1 MQQNS
6 IQKIVVCGAGTM
18 GSGIAET
25 AARAGFETILY
36 DPAAAALTRAKEA
49 ITRNLTQL
57 VSKEKITAEEK
68 TATLSR
74 LQFHDQIEACKADLV
89 IEAIIEKTDVKQALF
104 AQLAALNGPQTI
116 LASNTS
122 SLSLTEIAAKVDHKE
137 RVCGLHFFNPAQVMK
152 LVEVVYTTWTSEAV
166 LQAASAVVEQMG
178 KTAVLCKDAP
188 GFIVNR
194 VARHFYLEPLRIAAS
209 GTMDYALLDQ
219 VMENAGFRMGPFKL
233 MDLIGNDINLAVT
246 KSLYEACG
254 KPERFRPSPLQEE
267 KVAKGSLGR
276 KTGEGYYT
284 Y

>member
-6 IQKIVVCGAGTM
+6 IQRILVCGAGTM

-25 AARAGFETILY
+25 SARAGFETILY

-49 ITRNLTQL
+49 ITSNLTQL

-74 LQFHDQIEACKADLV
+74 LQFSDQIEACKADLV

-104 AQLAALNGPQTI
+104 AQLAALNGPHTI

-122 SLSLTEIAAKVDHKE
+122 SLSLTEIAADVDHKE

-152 LVEVVYTTWTSEAV
+152 LVEVVYTPWTSETV
-166 LQAASAVVEQMG
+166 LQAASEVVERMG
-178 KTAVLCKDAP
+178 KTAVVCKDAP

-194 VARHFYLEPLRIAAS
+194 VARHFYLEPLRIAAR

-267 KVAKGSLGR
+267 KVAKGTLGR

>member
-1 MQQNS
+1 MQQHS
-6 IQKIVVCGAGTM
+6 IQRIVVCGAGTM

-25 AARAGFETILY
+25 AARAGFDTILY
-36 DPAAAALTRAKEA
+36 DPVAAALERAKA
-49 ITRNLTQL
+49 GIARNLSQL
-57 VSKEKITAEEK
+57 VEKEKISAEEK
-68 TATLSR
+68 GATLSR
-74 LQFHDQIEACKADLV
+74 LQFHDHIEACKADLV
-89 IEAIIEKTDVKQALF
+89 IEAIVEKTDVKQDLF
-104 AQLAALNGPQTI
+104 VQLAALNGPDTI

-122 SLSLTEIAAKVDHKE
+122 SLSLTAIASAIPHPE
-137 RVCGLHFFNPAQVMK
+137 RICGLHFFNPAQVMK
-152 LVEVVYTTWTSEAV
+152 LVELVYTPWTSEAV
-166 LQAASAVVEQMG
+166 LQIAGAVVEQMG

-194 VARHFYLEPLRIAAS
+194 VARHFYLEPLRIAAM
-209 GTMDYALLDQ
+209 GTMDYAVIDL
-219 VMENAGFRMGPFKL
+219 VMENAGFKMGPFKL

-267 KVAKGSLGR
+267 KVAKGTLGR

>member
-6 IQKIVVCGAGTM
+6 IQRILVCGAGTM

-25 AARAGFETILY
+25 SARAGFETILY

-49 ITRNLTQL
+49 ITSNLTQL
-57 VSKEKITAEEK
+57 LSKEKITAEEK

-74 LQFHDQIEACKADLV
+74 LQFSDQIEACKADLV
-89 IEAIIEKTDVKQALF
+89 IEAIVEKTDVKQALF
-104 AQLAALNGPQTI
+104 AQLAALNGPHTI

-122 SLSLTEIAAKVDHKE
+122 SLSLTEIAADVDHKE

-152 LVEVVYTTWTSEAV
+152 LVEVVYTPWTSETV
-166 LQAASAVVEQMG
+166 LQAASEVVERMG
-178 KTAVLCKDAP
+178 KTAVVCKDAP

-194 VARHFYLEPLRIAAS
+194 VARHFYLEPLRIAAR

-267 KVAKGSLGR
+267 KVANGTLGR

>member
-1 MQQNS
+1 MQHHS

-36 DPAAAALTRAKEA
+36 DPAAAALERAEA
-49 ITRNLTQL
+49 GIARNLSQL
-57 VSKEKITAEEK
+57 VEKEKISAEEK

-74 LQFHDQIEACKADLV
+74 LQFSDQIDACKADLV
-89 IEAIIEKTDVKQALF
+89 IEAIIEKTDVKQLLF
-104 AQLAALNGPQTI
+104 AQLAALNGTDTI

-122 SLSLTEIAAKVDHKE
+122 SLSLTAIAEKIDHPE
-137 RVCGLHFFNPAQVMK
+137 RICGLHFFNPAQVMK
-152 LVEVVYTTWTSEAV
+152 LVELVYTPWTSEAV
-166 LQAASAVVEQMG
+166 LKTAGAVVEQMG
-178 KTAVLCKDAP
+178 KTFVLCKDAP

-194 VARHFYLEPLRIAAS
+194 VARHFYLEPLRIAAL
-209 GTMDYALLDQ
+209 GTMDYALIDR

-246 KSLYEACG
+246 RSLYEACG

-267 KVAKGSLGR
+267 KVAKGKLGR

>member
-6 IQKIVVCGAGTM
+6 IQRILVCGAGTM

-49 ITRNLTQL
+49 ITSNLTQL

-89 IEAIIEKTDVKQALF
+89 IEAIVEKTDVKQALF
-104 AQLAALNGPQTI
+104 AQLAALNGPRTI

-122 SLSLTEIAAKVDHKE
+122 SLSLTEIAADVDHKE

-152 LVEVVYTTWTSEAV
+152 LVEVVYTPWTSEKV
-166 LQAASAVVEQMG
+166 LQAASEVVERMG
-178 KTAVLCKDAP
+178 KTAVVCKDAP

-194 VARHFYLEPLRIAAS
+194 VARHFYLEPLRIAAL
-209 GTMDYALLDQ
+209 GTMDYTLLDQ

-267 KVAKGSLGR
+267 KVAKGTLGR

>member
-6 IQKIVVCGAGTM
+6 IQRILVCGAGTM

-49 ITRNLTQL
+49 ITSNLTQL

-74 LQFHDQIEACKADLV
+74 LQFTDQIEACKADLV
-89 IEAIIEKTDVKQALF
+89 IEAIVEKTDVKQALF
-104 AQLAALNGPQTI
+104 AKLAALNGPHTI

-122 SLSLTEIAAKVDHKE
+122 SLSLTEIAANVDHKE

-152 LVEVVYTTWTSEAV
+152 LVEVVYTPWTSETV
-166 LQAASAVVEQMG
+166 LQAAIEVVERMG
-178 KTAVLCKDAP
+178 KTAVVCKDAP

-194 VARHFYLEPLRIAAS
+194 VARHYYLEPLRIVAS
-209 GTMDYALLDQ
+209 GTMDYALIDQ
-219 VMENAGFRMGPFKL
+219 LMENAGFRMGPFKL

-267 KVAKGSLGR
+267 KVAKGTLGR

>member
-6 IQKIVVCGAGTM
+6 IQRILVCGAGTM

-49 ITRNLTQL
+49 IANNLTQL

-89 IEAIIEKTDVKQALF
+89 IEAIVEKTDVKQTLF
-104 AQLAALNGPQTI
+104 AQLAALNGPHTI

-122 SLSLTEIAAKVDHKE
+122 SLSLTEIAANVDHME

-152 LVEVVYTTWTSEAV
+152 LVEVVYTPWTSETV
-166 LQAASAVVEQMG
+166 LQAASEVVERMG
-178 KTAVLCKDAP
+178 KTAVVCKDAP

-194 VARHFYLEPLRIAAS
+194 VARHFYLEPLRIAAR

-267 KVAKGSLGR
+267 KVAKGKLGR

>member
-1 MQQNS
+1 MQHHS

-36 DPAAAALTRAKEA
+36 DPVAAALERAEA
-49 ITRNLTQL
+49 GIARNLSQL
-57 VSKEKITAEEK
+57 VDKEKISAEEK
-68 TATLSR
+68 TASLSR
-74 LQFHDQIEACKADLV
+74 LQFSDQIDACKADLV
-89 IEAIIEKTDVKQALF
+89 IEAIIEKTDVKQLLF
-104 AQLAALNGPQTI
+104 AKLAALNGTDTI

-122 SLSLTEIAAKVDHKE
+122 SLSLTAIAEKIDHPE
-137 RVCGLHFFNPAQVMK
+137 RICGLHFFNPAQVMK
-152 LVEVVYTTWTSEAV
+152 LVELVYTPWTSEAV
-166 LQAASAVVEQMG
+166 LKTAGAVVEQMG
-178 KTAVLCKDAP
+178 KTFVLCKDAP

-194 VARHFYLEPLRIAAS
+194 VARHFYLEPLRIAAL
-209 GTMDYALLDQ
+209 GTMDYALIDL

-246 KSLYEACG
+246 RSLYEACG

-267 KVAKGSLGR
+267 KVAKGTLGR

>member
-36 DPAAAALTRAKEA
+36 DPAATALSRAKEA

-57 VSKEKITAEEK
+57 VSKEKISAEEK

-74 LQFHDQIEACKADLV
+74 LQFHDQIVACKADLV

-104 AQLAALNGPQTI
+104 AQLAALNGPYTI

-122 SLSLTEIAAKVDHKE
+122 SLSLTEIAAKVDNKE

-152 LVEVVYTTWTSEAV
+152 LVEVVYTPWTSEAV

>member
-6 IQKIVVCGAGTM
+6 IQRILVCGAGTM

-49 ITRNLTQL
+49 ITSNLTQL
-57 VSKEKITAEEK
+57 VSKEKITVEEK
-68 TATLSR
+68 TATLAR
-74 LQFHDQIEACKADLV
+74 LQFHNQIEACKADLV
-89 IEAIIEKTDVKQALF
+89 IEAIVEKTDVKQALF
-104 AQLAALNGPQTI
+104 AQLAALNGPHTI

-122 SLSLTEIAAKVDHKE
+122 SLSLTEIAADVDHKE

-152 LVEVVYTTWTSEAV
+152 LVELVYTPWTSETV
-166 LQAASAVVEQMG
+166 LQSATEVVERMG
-178 KTAVLCKDAP
+178 KTAVVCKDAP

-194 VARHFYLEPLRIAAS
+194 VARHFYLEPLRIAAL

-246 KSLYEACG
+246 KSLYEAFG

-267 KVAKGSLGR
+267 KVAKGTLGR
-276 KTGEGYYT
+276 KTGEGYFT

>member
-1 MQQNS
+1 
-6 IQKIVVCGAGTM
+6 
-18 GSGIAET
+18 
-25 AARAGFETILY
+25 
-36 DPAAAALTRAKEA
+36 
-49 ITRNLTQL
+49 
-57 VSKEKITAEEK
+57 
-68 TATLSR
+68 
-74 LQFHDQIEACKADLV
+74 
-89 IEAIIEKTDVKQALF
+89 
-104 AQLAALNGPQTI
+104 
-116 LASNTS
+116 
-122 SLSLTEIAAKVDHKE
+122 
-137 RVCGLHFFNPAQVMK
+137 MK
-152 LVEVVYTTWTSEAV
+152 LVEVVYTPWTSETV

-194 VARHFYLEPLRIAAS
+194 VARHFYLEPLRIAAR
-209 GTMDYALLDQ
+209 GTMDYALLDL

-267 KVAKGSLGR
+267 KVAKGYLGR

>member
-36 DPAAAALTRAKEA
+36 DPAATALSRAKEA

-57 VSKEKITAEEK
+57 VSKEKISAEEK

-74 LQFHDQIEACKADLV
+74 LQFHDQIVACKADLV

-122 SLSLTEIAAKVDHKE
+122 SLSLTEIAAKVDNKE

>member
-36 DPAAAALTRAKEA
+36 DPAATALSRAKEA

-57 VSKEKITAEEK
+57 VSKEKISAEEK

-74 LQFHDQIEACKADLV
+74 LQFHDQIVACKADLV